1 MVLLTPMAEVEVAME
16 GLLSRGL
23 AGDAPA
29 YRAFLEAATCRIRA
43 FIRVRM
49 RHAPDN
55 VEDLVQETLIAMHNQ
70 RHTWDASAPVG
81 PWMLAIARHKLID
94 NFRRHG
100 RRAPLEEP
108 IDDAVMPTTPD
119 EAEISD
125 SRRDIYA
132 LLATL
137 PDHHRLPVVYVKL
150 EGLSVSETAQRTGM
164 SESAI
169 KVGIHR
175 GLKALARRFG
185 ETP

>member
-1 MVLLTPMAEVEVAME
+1 MAEAEVEME
-16 GLLSRGL
+16 GLLARGL
-23 AGDAPA
+23 GGDASA
-29 YRAFLEAATCRIRA
+29 YRAFLEAATRRIRHFLRA
-43 FIRVRM
+43 RL
-49 RHAPDN
+49 RHAPDD

-70 RHTWDASAPVG
+70 RHTWDASAPVL
-81 PWMLAIARHKLID
+81 PWLLAIARHKLID

-108 IDDAVMPTTPD
+108 IDDTVLPATPD
-119 EAEISD
+119 DAEASHA
-125 SRRDIYA
+125 RRDIRA

-137 PDHHRLPVVYVKL
+137 PDHHRLPIVHVKL
-150 EGLSVSETAQRTGM
+150 EGLSVSETAKRTGM